1 MSQISILI
9 VEDNPVHQRL
19 FQAFAKSA
27 QVSYKI
33 VHTGQQALECVFK
46 DNEFDMVF
54 MDCIMPDFSGLDCTR
69 RIRELELGT
78 NKHIPIIAITAMNQE
93 DIESEC
99 QSVGIDDILLKPFC
113 AADFAK
119 MIEKHSS

>member
-1 MSQISILI
+1 MSPISILI

-19 FQAFAKSA
+19 LQAFAKSA

-33 VHTGQQALECVFK
+33 VNTGQQALECVFK
-46 DNEFDMVF
+46 DNGFDMVF

-78 NKHIPIIAITAMNQE
+78 NKHVPIIAITAMNRE
-93 DIESEC
+93 DIESES
-99 QSVGIDDILLKPFC
+99 QSAGIDDILLKPFC
-113 AADFAK
+113 ASEFAE
-119 MIEKHSS
+119 MIKKHHS